1 MNMWMKNKT
10 LPLLLSAVLV
20 VSMGGGVFR
29 SMPQVAQMDSGKRK
43 R

>member
-20 VSMGGGVFR
+20 VSMGGY
-29 SMPQVAQMDSGKRK
+29 SGLCHR
-43 R
+43 

>member
-20 VSMGGGVFR
+20 VSMGGGY
-29 SMPQVAQMDSGKRK
+29 SGLCHR
-43 R
+43 